1 MKEVRDI
8 SQIDYGN
15 RVTIKNPADEEFCLN
30 IKKNTNARICVGRA
44 GTGYRTENYLRYLA
58 DHAGGGVGSTGL
70 QQGPESVGA
79 WMECRGICAAF
90 HAHLYLR
97 PAVFPHCRLSRT
109 GQYAKHSD
117 ASYSD
122 AAHGIHG
129 Q

>member
-1 MKEVRDI
+1 MKKESVM
-8 SQIDYGN
+8 QKLFTYAGN
-15 RVTIKNPADEEFCLN
+15 YKYLT
-30 IKKNTNARICVGRA
+30 ICVMDPVCHQCPDRIIA
-44 GTGYRTENYLRYLA
+44 VLLYLA
-58 DHAGGGVGSTGL
+58 DHAGSGAGSTGL